1 MTNCWILE
9 CRARGVVTLQASRRT
24 FEAEPEG
31 FGPRLRELRD
41 VLHDD
46 LADAGLET

>member
-1 MTNCWILE
+1 MSSEGGHPEGRL
-9 CRARGVVTLQASRRT
+9 
-24 FEAEPEG
+24 EAEPEG